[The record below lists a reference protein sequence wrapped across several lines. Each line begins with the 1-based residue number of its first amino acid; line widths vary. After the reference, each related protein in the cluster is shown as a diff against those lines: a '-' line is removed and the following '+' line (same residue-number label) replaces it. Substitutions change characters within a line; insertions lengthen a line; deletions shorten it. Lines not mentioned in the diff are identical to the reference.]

1 MKLIHRQMKI
11 TDIKGL
17 TDIKNLLE
25 FVKIKLLIETRLQ
38 MIDVVY
44 WQIHLP

>member
-1 MKLIHRQMKI
+1 MKLIHRQMKRI
-11 TDIKGL
+11 GFTDIE
-17 TDIKNLLE
+17 NLHE

-38 MIDVVY
+38 MIDIVY